1 MARPGSRQSAGADG
15 TRFGENEIAPNHSLP
30 PLRAPLSV
38 GSLIDGKYRLESLL
52 GEGGMGSV
60 WAAHNLQLDVPV
72 AIKLLRPGNDQAL
85 LSERLKIE
93 ARAAARLVHPAIV
106 RVFDV
111 DTSESGDPFI
121 VMELLGG
128 ESLANVLERGRI
140 SGTSA
145 VQLLLPI
152 AEGLELA
159 HARGIVHRDLK
170 PHNVMLA
177 EDGERIQPK
186 LLDFGIAKLTS
197 GALPSSSLTD
207 TGITVGSPD
216 YMSPE
221 QARGSNDVDYRADIW
236 SFCVV
241 LYEAVTGATPFD
253 GDNYNALMRSIVE
266 DEPAPL
272 PLDENLDQGLADLI
286 LWGLSKDRAAR
297 PGSVHE
303 LGRELARWLLDRGV
317 KEDACG
323 APLGPKWITRVAQ
336 RSAPV
341 IHVDEPVTTDAPSL
355 GTRPPPIVRTDTLVS
370 PRLSGAVVRDATPSV
385 GGATTPSAARR
396 WWLIGAALLVTA
408 GIFWTLRTKPAPN
421 LHDLAT
427 SGASTAAKRF
437 ELETQARPEPS
448 APSVE
453 IAATPPQP
461 PSASA
466 QPTLTDSVLNGGNSA
481 PLGSSPARA
490 RDSKPHPDSAKP
502 LPAARPASNVHDE
515 RRELLQAY

>member
-1 MARPGSRQSAGADG
+1 MARPGSPQSAGANG
-15 TRFGENEIAPNHSLP
+15 TRFGESEIEPNQGLP
-30 PLRAPLSV
+30 PLRAPLAA
-38 GSLIDGKYRLESLL
+38 GSLIDGKYRLDSLL
-52 GEGGMGSV
+52 GEGGMGTV

-121 VMELLGG
+121 VMELLRG
-128 ESLANVLERGRI
+128 ESLADVLERGRI
-140 SGTSA
+140 SGASA

-177 EDGERIQPK
+177 EEGERMQPK

-197 GALPSSSLTD
+197 EALLNGSLTE

-241 LYEAVTGATPFD
+241 LYEAVSGTTPFD
-253 GDNYNALMRSIVE
+253 GENYNALMRSILE

-272 PLDENLDQGLADLI
+272 PLDESLDQGLADLI
-286 LWGLSKDRAAR
+286 LWGLSKDRTAR

-303 LGRELARWLLDRGV
+303 LGRELARWLLDHGV
-317 KEDACG
+317 KEDVCG

-336 RSAPV
+336 KSAPV
-341 IHVDEPVTTDAPSL
+341 IHVDGPDAAPPVVS
-355 GTRPPPIVRTDTLVS
+355 RPPPIVRTDTLVS
-370 PRLSGAVVRDATPSV
+370 PRLSGAVVRDATPAV
-385 GGATTPSAARR
+385 GAAATSPGARR
-396 WWLIGAALLVTA
+396 WWLIGAGLLVA
-408 GIFWTLRTKPAPN
+408 SGIVWMLRTKSAPN
-421 LHDLAT
+421 LDGAAA
-427 SGASTAAKRF
+427 SGASTAATRV
-437 ELETQARPEPS
+437 ELEAQPRPEPS
-448 APSVE
+448 AAPVE
-453 IAATPPQP
+453 IATTPPEP
-461 PSASA
+461 PASA
-466 QPTLTDSVLNGGNSA
+466 LPVATESALNSHNSA
-481 PLGSSPARA
+481 PLGSSSART
-490 RDSKPHPDSAKP
+490 RDSKPHPDGSKP
-502 LPAARPASNVHDE
+502 LPAARPTSNVHDE